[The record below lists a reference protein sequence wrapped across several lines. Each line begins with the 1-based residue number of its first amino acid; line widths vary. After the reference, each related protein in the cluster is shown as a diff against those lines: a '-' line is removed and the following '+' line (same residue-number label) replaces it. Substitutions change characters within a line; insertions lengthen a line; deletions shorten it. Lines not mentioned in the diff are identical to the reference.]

1 MKAIHSNHLSMKNLF
16 LTAFGVVLLASCTT
30 DSTCTCSFDD
40 IAGVQ
45 LDDIVT
51 ECLGCDKDET
61 EAFEEACVALD
72 ALYSGTGQCVL
83 N

>member
-1 MKAIHSNHLSMKNLF
+1 MKNLL

-61 EAFEEACVALD
+61 EAFEQACVDADAALQEVGAD
-72 ALYSGTGQCVL
+72 LNAQCVL

>member
-1 MKAIHSNHLSMKNLF
+1 MKNLF

-30 DSTCTCSFDD
+30 DSTCTCSFDE

-61 EAFEEACVALD
+61 QALEEYCVEAD
-72 ALYSGTGQCVL
+72 ALYSDLGTGQCVL